1 MTFYSMTTY
10 LYHMNNE
17 LSITNK
23 ENILWEEKNL
33 IEQKNNCLNNNEI
46 GQKDIIND
54 INKDLMK
61 SQCRNIGKI
70 SGIYKI
76 INKVDGKYYV
86 GSSCGIINRWYIHK
100 YQLNKNIHTNDR
112 LQNTWNKY
120 GENNFEFLII
130 EKCKPEQ
137 LLVIEQK
144 YLTIAKKE
152 KIFSYNLSFIA
163 DKIEMTE
170 EIRVKISI
178 KTKERL
184 KDKTKHPKYDKKIYK
199 LYNRITNEVFLGTR
213 QDFILKY
220 NDKNGSINHL
230 ISGKFHSS
238 KGWTFNPNYDLKG
251 NRGKNWTQERI
262 KSVSEKFTGK
272 NNPSYDTTMH
282 NFIHKDGTKETCT
295 KYELYRKY
303 NLDKSA
309 LARVIN
315 GKQKHT
321 VGWKLE

>member
-1 MTFYSMTTY
+1 MTS
-10 LYHMNNE
+10 L
-17 LSITNK
+17 
-23 ENILWEEKNL
+23 
-33 IEQKNNCLNNNEI
+33 
-46 GQKDIIND
+46 
-54 INKDLMK
+54 
-61 SQCRNIGKI
+61 
-70 SGIYKI
+70 
-76 INKVDGKYYV
+76 
-86 GSSCGIINRWYIHK
+86 
-100 YQLNKNIHTNDR
+100 
-112 LQNTWNKY
+112 Y

-251 NRGKNWTQERI
+251 NRGKN
-262 KSVSEKFTGK
+262 
-272 NNPSYDTTMH
+272 
-282 NFIHKDGTKETCT
+282 
-295 KYELYRKY
+295 
-303 NLDKSA
+303 
-309 LARVIN
+309 
-315 GKQKHT
+315 
-321 VGWKLE
+321 